1 MTLNK
6 SYRLDQ
12 IAKVKSSKRVKRAD
26 YVSSGVP
33 FFRSKEVIE
42 LAKGN
47 EISTE
52 LFISEEHYKSIKDKY
67 GVPTKGDI
75 LITSVGTLGVPYLL
89 PDNNEFY
96 FKDGNLTWLSQ
107 FDEEKVYPPY
117 IFYWLRSPI
126 GKHRLDSVSIGTT
139 QRALTIT
146 ALNGLEIELPPIT
159 TQKKIAEIVRNL
171 EDKVGNNVAMNRTL
185 EKLAQRIFK
194 SWFIDFDP
202 VKANKEGLPF
212 DGLSPEI
219 QALFPNEF
227 EESELGMIPKGWE
240 VSNIEKYATNVR
252 KNIKKGDIDSDMP
265 YLGLEHINRKCL
277 SVYEHGLGESVTSN
291 KSQFQVNDI
300 LLGKLRP
307 YFHKVGIPNF
317 DGVCSTDIL
326 VVRPKESFY
335 FEYALNVIYQDRLID
350 HLTRCSS
357 GTRMPRAKWAD
368 VTDYQLATPLDDSI
382 FKAFS
387 KITSPLYQRL
397 LNNCNE
403 VDILSKLRDRLLPK
417 LISGQ
422 ISVGEAAQELA
433 EAV

>member
-1 MTLNK
+1 MCSKTVQVSELVSLLKKGITPKYSDDSNESTIPVINQK
-6 SYRLDQ
+6 CIRDFSVNFELCRLHDR
-12 IAKVKSSKRVKRAD
+12 SKRKVAD
-26 YVSSGVP
+26 DKLLKKFDVL
-33 FFRSKEVIE
+33 I
-42 LAKGN
+42 N
-47 EISTE
+47 ST
-52 LFISEEHYKSIKDKY
+52 
-67 GVPTKGDI
+67 GT
-75 LITSVGTLGVPYLL
+75 GTLGRVAQYFGANDEVTVDSHVAILRPNDDIDPIYFGYLIKSKQKIIETL
-89 PDNNEFY
+89 FTGSTGQTELDKNAVNELECEIIAD
-96 FKDGNLTWLSQ
+96 KSQ
-107 FDEEKVYPPY
+107 QEH
-117 IFYWLRSPI
+117 I
-126 GKHRLDSVSIGTT
+126 GKILKALDDK
-139 QRALTIT
+139 
-146 ALNGLEIELPPIT
+146 IE
-159 TQKKIAEIVRNL
+159 
-171 EDKVGNNVAMNRTL
+171 NNKPMNQTL

-219 QALFPNEF
+219 QALFPSEF
-227 EESELGMIPKGWE
+227 EDSELGMIPKGWE

-335 FEYALNVIYQDRLID
+335 FEYALNVVYQDRLID

>member
-1 MTLNK
+1 MKSSNEIPLNEFITLQRGFDLPKGKRKPGSIPVIASNGIAG
-6 SYRLDQ
+6 YHDE
-12 IAKVKSSKRVKRAD
+12 AKVKAPGVVIGRSGSIGGGQFIETDFWALNTTLWVKDFKGHHPRFVYYLMRSIDFSKFNA
-26 YVSSGVP
+26 G
-33 FFRSKEVIE
+33 
-42 LAKGN
+42 
-47 EISTE
+47 T
-52 LFISEEHYKSIKDKY
+52 
-67 GVPTKGDI
+67 GVPTLNRNHLTSI
-75 LITSVGTLGVPYLL
+75 LVKDHGYQNEAKIADVLGV
-89 PDNNEFY
+89 
-96 FKDGNLTWLSQ
+96 
-107 FDEEKVYPPY
+107 
-117 IFYWLRSPI
+117 
-126 GKHRLDSVSIGTT
+126 LDD
-139 QRALTIT
+139 
-146 ALNGLEIELPPIT
+146 
-159 TQKKIAEIVRNL
+159 KIA
-171 EDKVGNNVAMNRTL
+171 NNKAMNQTL

-212 DGLSPEI
+212 DSLSPEI
-219 QALFPNEF
+219 QALFPSEF
-227 EESELGMIPKGWE
+227 EDSELGMIPKGWE

-252 KNIKKGDIDSDMP
+252 KNIKKGDIDSDIP

>member
-1 MTLNK
+1 MMSDFTSHKLSDVVINVIDNRGKTPPRTDEPTSYELLEVNSLKGTSKHPNYYVVKKYVSKETYENWFRKGHPKSGDVLISTVGSIGEVALSEGRGCIAQNIVALQTNK
-6 SYRLDQ
+6 SILDSEYLYYLFTSDMMKNVFNALNISSVQ
-12 IAKVKSSKRVKRAD
+12 PSIKVPHLLAQEVKLPSVATQ
-26 YVSSGVP
+26 
-33 FFRSKEVIE
+33 KEVVKV
-42 LAKGN
+42 LKC
-47 EISTE
+47 
-52 LFISEEHYKSIKDKY
+52 L
-67 GVPTKGDI
+67 
-75 LITSVGTLGVPYLL
+75 
-89 PDNNEFY
+89 DN
-96 FKDGNLTWLSQ
+96 
-107 FDEEKVYPPY
+107 
-117 IFYWLRSPI
+117 
-126 GKHRLDSVSIGTT
+126 
-139 QRALTIT
+139 
-146 ALNGLEIELPPIT
+146 
-159 TQKKIAEIVRNL
+159 KI
-171 EDKVGNNVAMNRTL
+171 NNNKAMNQTL

-219 QALFPNEF
+219 QALFPSEF
-227 EESELGMIPKGWE
+227 EDSELGMIPKGWE

-368 VTDYQLATPLDDSI
+368 VTDYQLATPLEDSI

-422 ISVGEAAQELA
+422 ISVGEATQELA